1 MSEFTV
7 SAEETWRI
15 FRIMA
20 EFVEGFEELA
30 TIGPAVSIFGSA
42 RTDPADPY
50 YQLAVDTS
58 REIGNAGF
66 SIITGGGGGIMEA
79 ANKGASEAGVKSVG
93 LNIDLPHEQEP
104 NKYQDVSLHFR
115 YFFCRKVM
123 FLKYAHGFVVMPGG
137 FGTMDEFFESLVLI
151 QTLKQAHFPVICMG
165 SDRVSISGSGFT
177 SMTMSANWPAPP
189 EYWTGLI
196 DWVTEV
202 MLKQHQYISPED
214 MDVFSVVDT
223 PEEAVKIITDF
234 HNKNG
239 RGGLKQPWGIK
250 KPKNGQ

>member
-1 MSEFTV
+1 MSEFYV

-42 RTDPADPY
+42 RTEPDDPY
-50 YQLAVDTS
+50 YQLAVDTA

-79 ANKGASEAGVKSVG
+79 ANKGATEAGVKSVG
-93 LNIDLPHEQEP
+93 LNIELPHEQAP

-137 FGTMDEFFESLVLI
+137 FGTMDEYFESLVLI

-165 SDRVSISGSGFT
+165 NEFWS
-177 SMTMSANWPAPP
+177 
-189 EYWTGLI
+189 GLI
-196 DWVTEV
+196 DWIKTV
-202 MLKQHQYISPED
+202 LLDKHGYISPED
-214 MDVFSVVDT
+214 MDVFSVVDE
-223 PEEAVKIITDF
+223 PQEAAKIITDF